1 MKKNLLLLG
10 LAFAG
15 AAFTGC
21 TQEEADN
28 TGKEPVVC
36 NNPAVLTAQVGGED
50 ATRTSIRPDGRSVQW
65 NAGDVIGVYSDN
77 KAGKI
82 RYRLKDGQEGADKGQ
97 FELIAGQ
104 DGAIKTVGFSNT
116 EDDRTYVA
124 VYPGNANMYTYKSS
138 PYMDRV
144 LIGAEIPW
152 EQTYTEGS
160 YDKNALPMMAV
171 FKETPA
177 GDMSELKFKY
187 MGSLLELPLAAAEAM
202 KLEKIRVDYVDY
214 RTGRDANPG
223 SHRLATKLAWQFYWD
238 FLNGDT
244 ELRDIIFTDMS
255 KPMSYSWQRDP
266 ETGAVT
272 KDNLFFHTDYQPVSS
287 GKQYVELVGD
297 IAVSDQVKNI
307 YFGVGPMP
315 FKVAAGRLKFTFYNE
330 DGSII
335 VKTTGTATENLQC
348 GHIAK
353 LPEYKIALPFMPEI
367 AVEGDKI
374 TFTKS
379 DAVKSY
385 TLAVTDWGDPV
396 TEIALTAEQIAA
408 GELSFERD
416 VVPAFNGNNQLVA
429 GTPYEFNLS
438 IKVTYNDS
446 KVAAAVYSV
455 PAKAPVFR
463 PSVPEISISWVPGQ
477 SGKPAYVQVNNFNVY
492 GGVDYA
498 IVYINTATEITPEQ
512 IAAATFS
519 KMSNKYVFRVEE
531 QFTQGY
537 GNYAIVFQAKNANG
551 DVVKTGTMYRE
562 NKAPELPG
570 RPSRLTY
577 DIEKYGGQLNLNETY
592 LLENKDQYGLTAYYA
607 KVKEG
612 KWSSADDFADVD
624 KQFDMKISLY
634 SYYSTG
640 EIMSELV
647 GSDLTHKTYT
657 MMLVMERSEG
667 DPLRGFVQ
675 FIYTDPKNPVVEW
688 PAALTFG
695 AFGDEYGGQID
706 LKEKDLLS
714 DAAAYGVTEYYA
726 EVKEGSFATVEEF
739 DASPNPILGEP
750 HQFKINPNTYNTS
763 DEVLATAVGS
773 EYTNK
778 TYTIKCTI
786 KGGEHSASGIAGSV
800 LHSNPWGSY

>member
-36 NNPAVLTAQVGGED
+36 NNPAVLTALVGGED

-77 KAGKI
+77 TAGKI

-104 DGAIKTVGFSNT
+104 DGEIKTVGFSNT
-116 EDDRTYVA
+116 DDDRTYVA
-124 VYPGNANMYTYKSS
+124 VYPGNANMYTYKPS

-152 EQTYTEGS
+152 EQEYTEGS

-214 RTGRDANPG
+214 RTGSDNNPG
-223 SHRLATKLAWQFYWD
+223 VHRLATKLAWQFYWD

-255 KPMSYSWQRDP
+255 KPMSYSWRRDT
-266 ETGAVT
+266 ETGAI
-272 KDNLFFHTDYQPVSS
+272 KEDNVFFYTDYQPVSS

-297 IAVSDQVKNI
+297 IAVSEQAKNI

-335 VKTTGTATENLQC
+335 VKTTRTATENLQC

-385 TLAVTDWGDPV
+385 ELAVTDWGEKIVD
-396 TEIALTAEQIAA
+396 IALTAEQVAA
-408 GELSFERD
+408 GELSFEKD
-416 VVPAFNGNNQLVA
+416 VVPALNGYDQLVA
-429 GTPYEFNLS
+429 GTSYEFDLS

-446 KVAAAVYSV
+446 KVAAAAYSV
-455 PAKAPVFR
+455 PAIAPAFEAL
-463 PSVPEISISWVPGQ
+463 VPEISLSWVPGQ
-477 SGKPAYVQVNNFNVY
+477 SQWSSAYVQVNNFNKF

-498 IVYINTATEITPEQ
+498 IVYLNEQTEITPEQ

-519 KMSNKYVFRVEE
+519 EMPNQYVSRVESY
-531 QFTQGY
+531 FNQGY
-537 GNYAIVFQAKNANG
+537 GTYAIVFKGKNADG
-551 DVVKTGTMYRE
+551 EVVATQTMYRE

-570 RPSRLTY
+570 APSRLTY
-577 DIEKYGGQLNLNETY
+577 DIDKYGGQLTLNENY
-592 LLENKDQYGLTAYYA
+592 LLENKDHYGLTAYYA

-624 KQFDMKISLY
+624 KQFNMKISLY
-634 SYYSTG
+634 SYYSTD

-647 GSDLTHKTYT
+647 GYDLTHKTYT

-667 DPLRGFVQ
+667 DPIRGFVQ
-675 FIYTDPKNPVVEW
+675 FIYTDPENPVVEW
-688 PAALTFG
+688 PAALTFE
-695 AFGDEYGGQID
+695 AFYDEFGGQID

-800 LHSNPWGSY
+800 LHSSWW

>member
-77 KAGKI
+77 TAGKI

-116 EDDRTYVA
+116 DDDRTYVA

-214 RTGRDANPG
+214 RTDRDANPG
-223 SHRLATKLAWQFYWD
+223 VHRLATKLAWQFYWD

-272 KDNLFFHTDYQPVSS
+272 EDNVFFHTDYQPVSS

-297 IAVSDQVKNI
+297 IAVSDQAKNI
-307 YFGVGPMP
+307 YFGVAPMP

-330 DGSII
+330 DGSIV
-335 VKTTGTATENLQC
+335 VKTTRTATENLQC

-385 TLAVTDWGDPV
+385 TLAVTDWGEKIVD
-396 TEIALTAEQIAA
+396 IALTDEQVAA
-408 GELSFERD
+408 GELSFEKD
-416 VVPAFNGNNQLVA
+416 VVPALNGNSQLVA
-429 GTPYEFNLS
+429 GNPYEFDLS

-455 PAKAPVFR
+455 PAMAPVFT
-463 PSVPEISISWVPGQ
+463 PSVPEIEIMWVPGQ
-477 SGKPAYVQVNNFNVY
+477 SGSPAYVQVNNFNVY

-498 IVYINTATEITPEQ
+498 VVYINTATEITPEQ

-537 GNYAIVFQAKNANG
+537 GNYAIVFQAKNGNG

-570 RPSRLTY
+570 APSRLTY

-592 LLENKDQYGLTAYYA
+592 LLENKDHYGLTAYYA

-624 KQFDMKISLY
+624 KQFNMKISLY
-634 SYYSTG
+634 SYYSTD

-647 GSDLTHKTYT
+647 GYDLTHKTYT

-675 FIYTDPKNPVVEW
+675 FIYTDPENPVVEW

-695 AFGDEYGGQID
+695 AFGDELGGQID

-800 LHSNPWGSY
+800 LHSSWW

>member
-36 NNPAVLTAQVGGED
+36 NNPAVLTALVGGED

-77 KAGKI
+77 TAGKI

-104 DGAIKTVGFSNT
+104 DGEIKTVGFSNT
-116 EDDRTYVA
+116 DDDRTYVA
-124 VYPGNANMYTYKSS
+124 VYPGNANMYTYKPS

-152 EQTYTEGS
+152 EQEYTEGS

-214 RTGRDANPG
+214 RTGSDNNLG
-223 SHRLATKLAWQFYWD
+223 VHRLATKLAWQFYWD

-255 KPMSYSWQRDP
+255 KPMSYSWRRDT
-266 ETGAVT
+266 ETGAI
-272 KDNLFFHTDYQPVSS
+272 KEDNVFFYTDYQPVSS

-297 IAVSDQVKNI
+297 IAVSEQAKNI

-335 VKTTGTATENLQC
+335 VKTTRTATENLQC

-385 TLAVTDWGDPV
+385 ELAVTDWGEKIVD
-396 TEIALTAEQIAA
+396 IALTAEQVAA
-408 GELSFERD
+408 GELSFEKD
-416 VVPAFNGNNQLVA
+416 VVPALNGYDQLVA
-429 GTPYEFNLS
+429 GTSYEFDLS

-446 KVAAAVYSV
+446 KVAAAAYSV
-455 PAKAPVFR
+455 PAIAPAFEAL
-463 PSVPEISISWVPGQ
+463 VPEISLSWVPGQ
-477 SGKPAYVQVNNFNVY
+477 SQWSSAYVQVNNFNKF

-498 IVYINTATEITPEQ
+498 IVYLNEQTEITPEQ

-519 KMSNKYVFRVEE
+519 EMPNQYVSRVESY
-531 QFTQGY
+531 FNQGY
-537 GNYAIVFQAKNANG
+537 GTYAIVFKGKNADG
-551 DVVKTGTMYRE
+551 EVVATQTMYRE

-570 RPSRLTY
+570 APSRLTY
-577 DIEKYGGQLNLNETY
+577 DIDKYGGQLTLNENY
-592 LLENKDQYGLTAYYA
+592 LLENKDHYGLTAYYA

-624 KQFDMKISLY
+624 KQFNMEISLY
-634 SYYSTG
+634 SYYSTD

-647 GSDLTHKTYT
+647 GYDLTHKTYT

-667 DPLRGFVQ
+667 DPIRGFVQ
-675 FIYTDPKNPVVEW
+675 FIYTDPENPVVEW
-688 PAALTFG
+688 PAALTFE
-695 AFGDEYGGQID
+695 AFYDEFGGQID

-800 LHSNPWGSY
+800 LHSSWW

>member
-1 MKKNLLLLG
+1 M
-10 LAFAG
+10 
-15 AAFTGC
+15 
-21 TQEEADN
+21 
-28 TGKEPVVC
+28 
-36 NNPAVLTAQVGGED
+36 
-50 ATRTSIRPDGRSVQW
+50 
-65 NAGDVIGVYSDN
+65 
-77 KAGKI
+77 
-82 RYRLKDGQEGADKGQ
+82 
-97 FELIAGQ
+97 
-104 DGAIKTVGFSNT
+104 
-116 EDDRTYVA
+116 
-124 VYPGNANMYTYKSS
+124 
-138 PYMDRV
+138 
-144 LIGAEIPW
+144 
-152 EQTYTEGS
+152 
-160 YDKNALPMMAV
+160 
-171 FKETPA
+171 
-177 GDMSELKFKY
+177 
-187 MGSLLELPLAAAEAM
+187 
-202 KLEKIRVDYVDY
+202 
-214 RTGRDANPG
+214 
-223 SHRLATKLAWQFYWD
+223 
-238 FLNGDT
+238 
-244 ELRDIIFTDMS
+244 
-255 KPMSYSWQRDP
+255 
-266 ETGAVT
+266 
-272 KDNLFFHTDYQPVSS
+272 
-287 GKQYVELVGD
+287 ELVGD

-335 VKTTGTATENLQC
+335 VKTTGTETENLQC

-477 SGKPAYVQVNNFNVY
+477 SGNPAYVQVNNFNVY

-570 RPSRLTY
+570 APSRLTY

-634 SYYSTG
+634 SYYSTD

-750 HQFKINPNTYNTS
+750 HYFKINPNTYNTS

>member
-21 TQEEADN
+21 TQEEADS

-36 NNPAVLTAQVGGED
+36 NNPAVLTALVGGED

-77 KAGKI
+77 TAGKI

-104 DGAIKTVGFSNT
+104 DGEIKTVGFSNT
-116 EDDRTYVA
+116 DEDRTYVA
-124 VYPGNANMYTYKSS
+124 VYPGNTNMYTYKSS

-214 RTGRDANPG
+214 RTDNDANPG
-223 SHRLATKLAWQFYWD
+223 MHRLATKLAWQFYWD

-255 KPMSYSWQRDP
+255 KPMSYSWQRDT

-297 IAVSDQVKNI
+297 IAVSDQAKNI
-307 YFGVGPMP
+307 YFGVAPMP

-330 DGSII
+330 DGSIV
-335 VKTTGTATENLQC
+335 VKTTRTATENLQC

-408 GELSFERD
+408 GELSFEKD
-416 VVPAFNGNNQLVA
+416 VVPALNGYGQLVA
-429 GTPYEFNLS
+429 GTSYEFDLS

-446 KVAAAVYSV
+446 KVAAAAYSV
-455 PAKAPVFR
+455 PAIAPAFEAL
-463 PSVPEISISWVPGQ
+463 VPEISLSWVPGLSQ
-477 SGKPAYVQVNNFNVY
+477 WSPAYVQVNNFNKF

-498 IVYINTATEITPEQ
+498 IVYLNEQTEITPEQ

-519 KMSNKYVFRVEE
+519 EMPNQYVSRVESY
-531 QFTQGY
+531 FNQGY
-537 GNYAIVFQAKNANG
+537 GTYAIVFKGKNADG
-551 DVVKTGTMYRE
+551 EVVATQTMYRE

-570 RPSRLTY
+570 APSRLTY
-577 DIEKYGGQLNLNETY
+577 DIDKYGGQLTLNESY
-592 LLENKDQYGLTAYYA
+592 LLENKDHYGLTAYYA

-624 KQFDMKISLY
+624 KQFNMKISLY
-634 SYYSTG
+634 SYYSSD

-647 GSDLTHKTYT
+647 GYDLTHKTYT

-667 DPLRGFVQ
+667 DPIRGFVQ
-675 FIYTDPKNPVVEW
+675 FIYTDPENPVVEW
-688 PAALTFG
+688 PTALTFE
-695 AFGDEYGGQID
+695 AFYDEFGGQID

-800 LHSNPWGSY
+800 LHSSWW

>member
-36 NNPAVLTAQVGGED
+36 NNPAVLTALVGGED

-77 KAGKI
+77 TAGKI

-104 DGAIKTVGFSNT
+104 DGEIKTVGFSNT
-116 EDDRTYVA
+116 DDDRTYVA
-124 VYPGNANMYTYKSS
+124 VYPGNANMYTYKPS

-152 EQTYTEGS
+152 EQEYTEGS

-214 RTGRDANPG
+214 RTGSDNNPG
-223 SHRLATKLAWQFYWD
+223 VHRLATKLAWQFYWD

-255 KPMSYSWQRDP
+255 KPMSYSWRRDT
-266 ETGAVT
+266 ETGAI
-272 KDNLFFHTDYQPVSS
+272 KEDNVFFYTDYQPVSS

-297 IAVSDQVKNI
+297 IAVSEQAKNI

-335 VKTTGTATENLQC
+335 VKTTRTATENLQC

-385 TLAVTDWGDPV
+385 ELAVTDWGEKIVD
-396 TEIALTAEQIAA
+396 IALTAEQVAA
-408 GELSFERD
+408 GELSFEKD
-416 VVPAFNGNNQLVA
+416 VVPALNGYDQLVA
-429 GTPYEFNLS
+429 GTSYEFDLS

-446 KVAAAVYSV
+446 KVAAAAYSV
-455 PAKAPVFR
+455 PAIAPAFEAL
-463 PSVPEISISWVPGQ
+463 VPEISLSWVPGQ
-477 SGKPAYVQVNNFNVY
+477 SQWSPAYVQVNNFNKF

-498 IVYINTATEITPEQ
+498 IVYLNEQTEITPEQ

-519 KMSNKYVFRVEE
+519 EMPNQYVSRVESY
-531 QFTQGY
+531 FNQGY
-537 GNYAIVFQAKNANG
+537 GTYAIVFKGKNADG
-551 DVVKTGTMYRE
+551 EVVATQTMYRE

-570 RPSRLTY
+570 APSRLTY
-577 DIEKYGGQLNLNETY
+577 DIDKYGGQLTLNENY
-592 LLENKDQYGLTAYYA
+592 LLENKDHYGLTAYYA

-624 KQFDMKISLY
+624 KQFNMKISLY
-634 SYYSTG
+634 SYYSTD

-647 GSDLTHKTYT
+647 GYDLTHKTYT

-667 DPLRGFVQ
+667 DPIRGFVQ
-675 FIYTDPKNPVVEW
+675 FIYTDPENPVVEW
-688 PAALTFG
+688 PAALTFE
-695 AFGDEYGGQID
+695 AFYDEFGGQID

-800 LHSNPWGSY
+800 LHSSWW

>member
-36 NNPAVLTAQVGGED
+36 NNPAVLTALVGGED

-77 KAGKI
+77 TAGKI

-104 DGAIKTVGFSNT
+104 DGEIKTVGFSNT
-116 EDDRTYVA
+116 DDDRTYVA
-124 VYPGNANMYTYKSS
+124 VYPGNTNMYTYKSS

-214 RTGRDANPG
+214 RTGSDNNPG
-223 SHRLATKLAWQFYWD
+223 AHRLATKLAWQFYWD

-255 KPMSYSWQRDP
+255 KPMSYSWRRDT
-266 ETGAVT
+266 ETGAV
-272 KDNLFFHTDYQPVSS
+272 KEDNLFFHSDYQPVSS
-287 GKQYVELVGD
+287 GNQFVELSGD
-297 IAVSDQVKNI
+297 IAVSEQAKNI
-307 YFGVGPMP
+307 YFGVAPMP

-330 DGSII
+330 DGSIV
-335 VKTTGTATENLQC
+335 VKTTRPATENLQC

-385 TLAVTDWGDPV
+385 ELAVTDWGEKIVD
-396 TEIALTAEQIAA
+396 IALTAEQVAA
-408 GELSFERD
+408 GELSFEKD
-416 VVPAFNGNNQLVA
+416 VVPALNGYDQLVA
-429 GTPYEFNLS
+429 GTSYEFDLS
-438 IKVTYNDS
+438 IKVTYKDS
-446 KVAAAVYSV
+446 KVAAAAYSV
-455 PAKAPVFR
+455 PAIAPAFEAL
-463 PSVPEISISWVPGQ
+463 VPEISLSWVPGQ
-477 SGKPAYVQVNNFNVY
+477 SQWSPAYVQVNNFNKF

-498 IVYINTATEITPEQ
+498 IVYLNEQTEITPEQ

-519 KMSNKYVFRVEE
+519 EMPNQYVSRVESY
-531 QFTQGY
+531 FNQGY
-537 GNYAIVFQAKNANG
+537 GTYAIVFKGKNADG
-551 DVVKTGTMYRE
+551 EVVATQTMYRE

-570 RPSRLTY
+570 VPSRLTY
-577 DIEKYGGQLNLNETY
+577 DIDKYGGQLTLNESY
-592 LLENKDQYGLTAYYA
+592 LLENKDHYGLTAYYA

-624 KQFDMKISLY
+624 KQFNMKISLY
-634 SYYSTG
+634 SYYSTD

-667 DPLRGFVQ
+667 DPIRGFVQ
-675 FIYTDPKNPVVEW
+675 FIYTDPENPVVEW

-800 LHSNPWGSY
+800 LHSSWW

>member
-36 NNPAVLTAQVGGED
+36 NNPAVLTALVGGED

-77 KAGKI
+77 TAGKI

-104 DGAIKTVGFSNT
+104 DGEIKTVGFSNT
-116 EDDRTYVA
+116 DDDRTYVA
-124 VYPGNANMYTYKSS
+124 VYPGNANMYTYKPS

-152 EQTYTEGS
+152 EQEYTEGS

-214 RTGRDANPG
+214 RTGSDNNLG
-223 SHRLATKLAWQFYWD
+223 VHRLATKLAWQFYWD

-255 KPMSYSWQRDP
+255 KPMSYSWRRDT
-266 ETGAVT
+266 ETGAI
-272 KDNLFFHTDYQPVSS
+272 KEDNVFFYTDYQPVSS

-297 IAVSDQVKNI
+297 IAVSEQAKNI

-335 VKTTGTATENLQC
+335 VKTTRTATENLQC

-385 TLAVTDWGDPV
+385 ELAVTDWGEKIVD
-396 TEIALTAEQIAA
+396 IALTAEQVAA
-408 GELSFERD
+408 GELSFEKD
-416 VVPAFNGNNQLVA
+416 VVPALNGYDQLVA
-429 GTPYEFNLS
+429 GTSYEFDLS

-446 KVAAAVYSV
+446 KVAAAAYSV
-455 PAKAPVFR
+455 PAIAPAFEAL
-463 PSVPEISISWVPGQ
+463 VPEISLSWVPGQ
-477 SGKPAYVQVNNFNVY
+477 SQWSSAYVQVNNFNKF

-498 IVYINTATEITPEQ
+498 IVYLNEQTEITPEQ

-519 KMSNKYVFRVEE
+519 EMPNQYVSRVESY
-531 QFTQGY
+531 FNQGY
-537 GNYAIVFQAKNANG
+537 GTYAIVFKGKNADG
-551 DVVKTGTMYRE
+551 EVVATQTMYRE

-570 RPSRLTY
+570 APSRLTY
-577 DIEKYGGQLNLNETY
+577 DIDKYGGQLTLNENY
-592 LLENKDQYGLTAYYA
+592 LLENKDHYGLTAYYA

-624 KQFDMKISLY
+624 KQFNMKISLY
-634 SYYSTG
+634 SYYSTD

-647 GSDLTHKTYT
+647 GYDLTHKTYT

-667 DPLRGFVQ
+667 DPIRGFVQ
-675 FIYTDPKNPVVEW
+675 FIYTDPENPVVEW
-688 PAALTFG
+688 PAALTFE
-695 AFGDEYGGQID
+695 AFYDEFGGQID

-800 LHSNPWGSY
+800 LHSSWW

>member
-36 NNPAVLTAQVGGED
+36 NNPAVLTALVGGED

-77 KAGKI
+77 TAGKI

-104 DGAIKTVGFSNT
+104 DGEIKTVGFSNT
-116 EDDRTYVA
+116 DEDRTYVA
-124 VYPGNANMYTYKSS
+124 VYPGNTNMYTYKSS

-214 RTGRDANPG
+214 RTDNDANPG
-223 SHRLATKLAWQFYWD
+223 MHRLATKLAWQFYWD

-255 KPMSYSWQRDP
+255 KPMSYSWQRDT

-297 IAVSDQVKNI
+297 IAVSDQAKNI
-307 YFGVGPMP
+307 YFGVAPMP

-330 DGSII
+330 DGSIV
-335 VKTTGTATENLQC
+335 VKTTRTATENLQC

-408 GELSFERD
+408 GELSFEKD
-416 VVPAFNGNNQLVA
+416 VVPALNGYDQLVA
-429 GTPYEFNLS
+429 GTSYEFDLS

-446 KVAAAVYSV
+446 KVAAAAYSV
-455 PAKAPVFR
+455 PAIAPAFEAL
-463 PSVPEISISWVPGQ
+463 VPEISLSWVPGQ
-477 SGKPAYVQVNNFNVY
+477 SQWSSAYVQVNNFNKF

-498 IVYINTATEITPEQ
+498 IVYLNEQTEITPEQ

-519 KMSNKYVFRVEE
+519 EMPNQYVSRVESY
-531 QFTQGY
+531 FNQGY
-537 GNYAIVFQAKNANG
+537 GTYAIVFKGKNADG
-551 DVVKTGTMYRE
+551 EVVATQTMYRE

-570 RPSRLTY
+570 APSRLTY
-577 DIEKYGGQLNLNETY
+577 DIDKYGGQLTLNENY
-592 LLENKDQYGLTAYYA
+592 LLENKDHYGLTAYYA

-624 KQFDMKISLY
+624 KQFNMKISLY
-634 SYYSTG
+634 SYYSTD

-647 GSDLTHKTYT
+647 GYDLTHKTYT

-667 DPLRGFVQ
+667 DPIRGFVQ
-675 FIYTDPKNPVVEW
+675 FIYTDPENPVVEW
-688 PAALTFG
+688 PAALTFE
-695 AFGDEYGGQID
+695 AFYDEFGGQID

-800 LHSNPWGSY
+800 LHSSWW

>member
-36 NNPAVLTAQVGGED
+36 NNPAVLTALVGGED

-77 KAGKI
+77 TAGKI

-104 DGAIKTVGFSNT
+104 DGEIKTVGFSNT
-116 EDDRTYVA
+116 DDDRTYVA
-124 VYPGNANMYTYKSS
+124 VYPGNANMYTYKPS

-152 EQTYTEGS
+152 EQEYTEGS

-214 RTGRDANPG
+214 RTGSDNNPG
-223 SHRLATKLAWQFYWD
+223 VHRLATKLAWQFYWD

-255 KPMSYSWQRDP
+255 KPMSYSWRRDT
-266 ETGAVT
+266 ETGAI
-272 KDNLFFHTDYQPVSS
+272 KEDNVFFYTDYQPVSS

-297 IAVSDQVKNI
+297 IAVSEQAKNI

-335 VKTTGTATENLQC
+335 VKTTRTATENLQC

-385 TLAVTDWGDPV
+385 ELAVTDWGEKIVD
-396 TEIALTAEQIAA
+396 IALTAEQVAA
-408 GELSFERD
+408 GELSFEKD
-416 VVPAFNGNNQLVA
+416 VVPALNGYDQLVA
-429 GTPYEFNLS
+429 GTSYEFDLS

-446 KVAAAVYSV
+446 KVAAAAYSV
-455 PAKAPVFR
+455 PAIAPAFEAL
-463 PSVPEISISWVPGQ
+463 VPEISLSWVPGQ
-477 SGKPAYVQVNNFNVY
+477 SQWSSAYVQVNNFNKF

-498 IVYINTATEITPEQ
+498 IVYLNEQTEITPEQ

-519 KMSNKYVFRVEE
+519 EMPNQYVSRVESY
-531 QFTQGY
+531 FNQGY
-537 GNYAIVFQAKNANG
+537 GTYAIVFKGKNADG
-551 DVVKTGTMYRE
+551 EVVATQTMYRE

-570 RPSRLTY
+570 APSRLTY
-577 DIEKYGGQLNLNETY
+577 DIDKYGGQLTLNENY
-592 LLENKDQYGLTAYYA
+592 LLENKDHYGLTAYYA

-624 KQFDMKISLY
+624 KQFNMKISLY
-634 SYYSTG
+634 SYCSTD

-647 GSDLTHKTYT
+647 GYDLTHKTYT

-667 DPLRGFVQ
+667 DPIRGFVQ
-675 FIYTDPKNPVVEW
+675 FIYTDPENPVVEW
-688 PAALTFG
+688 PAALTFE
-695 AFGDEYGGQID
+695 AFYDEFGGQID

-800 LHSNPWGSY
+800 LHSSWW

>member
-1 MKKNLLLLG
+1 VG
-10 LAFAG
+10 AG
-15 AAFTGC
+15 S
-21 TQEEADN
+21 
-28 TGKEPVVC
+28 
-36 NNPAVLTAQVGGED
+36 VG
-50 ATRTSIRPDGRSVQW
+50 
-65 NAGDVIGVYSDN
+65 
-77 KAGKI
+77 
-82 RYRLKDGQEGADKGQ
+82 
-97 FELIAGQ
+97 
-104 DGAIKTVGFSNT
+104 
-116 EDDRTYVA
+116 
-124 VYPGNANMYTYKSS
+124 
-138 PYMDRV
+138 
-144 LIGAEIPW
+144 
-152 EQTYTEGS
+152 
-160 YDKNALPMMAV
+160 
-171 FKETPA
+171 
-177 GDMSELKFKY
+177 
-187 MGSLLELPLAAAEAM
+187 
-202 KLEKIRVDYVDY
+202 
-214 RTGRDANPG
+214 
-223 SHRLATKLAWQFYWD
+223 H
-238 FLNGDT
+238 
-244 ELRDIIFTDMS
+244 
-255 KPMSYSWQRDP
+255 
-266 ETGAVT
+266 
-272 KDNLFFHTDYQPVSS
+272 
-287 GKQYVELVGD
+287 
-297 IAVSDQVKNI
+297 
-307 YFGVGPMP
+307 
-315 FKVAAGRLKFTFYNE
+315 
-330 DGSII
+330 
-335 VKTTGTATENLQC
+335 
-348 GHIAK
+348 
-353 LPEYKIALPFMPEI
+353 
-367 AVEGDKI
+367 
-374 TFTKS
+374 
-379 DAVKSY
+379 
-385 TLAVTDWGDPV
+385 
-396 TEIALTAEQIAA
+396 
-408 GELSFERD
+408 
-416 VVPAFNGNNQLVA
+416 
-429 GTPYEFNLS
+429 
-438 IKVTYNDS
+438 
-446 KVAAAVYSV
+446 
-455 PAKAPVFR
+455 
-463 PSVPEISISWVPGQ
+463 
-477 SGKPAYVQVNNFNVY
+477 PAYVQVNNFNVY

-570 RPSRLTY
+570 APSRLTY

-634 SYYSTG
+634 SYYSTD

-750 HQFKINPNTYNTS
+750 HYFKINPNTYNTS

>member
-36 NNPAVLTAQVGGED
+36 NNPAVLTALVGGED

-77 KAGKI
+77 TAGKI

-104 DGAIKTVGFSNT
+104 DGEIKTVGFSNT
-116 EDDRTYVA
+116 DDDRTYVA
-124 VYPGNANMYTYKSS
+124 VYPGNANMYTYKPS

-152 EQTYTEGS
+152 EQEYTEGS

-214 RTGRDANPG
+214 RTGSDNNLG
-223 SHRLATKLAWQFYWD
+223 VHRLATKLAWQFYWD

-255 KPMSYSWQRDP
+255 KPMSYSWRRDT
-266 ETGAVT
+266 ETGAI
-272 KDNLFFHTDYQPVSS
+272 KEDNVFFYTDYQPVSS

-297 IAVSDQVKNI
+297 IAVSEQAKNI

-335 VKTTGTATENLQC
+335 VKTTRTATENLQC

-385 TLAVTDWGDPV
+385 ELAVTDWGEKIVD
-396 TEIALTAEQIAA
+396 IALTAEQVAA
-408 GELSFERD
+408 GELSFEKD
-416 VVPAFNGNNQLVA
+416 VVPALNGYDQLVA
-429 GTPYEFNLS
+429 GTSYEFDLS

-446 KVAAAVYSV
+446 KVAAAAYSV
-455 PAKAPVFR
+455 PAIAPAFEAL
-463 PSVPEISISWVPGQ
+463 VPEISLSWVPGQ
-477 SGKPAYVQVNNFNVY
+477 SQWSSAYVQVNNFNKF

-498 IVYINTATEITPEQ
+498 IVYLNEQTEITPEQ

-519 KMSNKYVFRVEE
+519 EMPNQYVSRVESY
-531 QFTQGY
+531 FNQGY
-537 GNYAIVFQAKNANG
+537 GTYAIVFKGKNADG
-551 DVVKTGTMYRE
+551 EVVATQTMYRE

-570 RPSRLTY
+570 APSRLTY
-577 DIEKYGGQLNLNETY
+577 DIDKYGGQLTLNENY
-592 LLENKDQYGLTAYYA
+592 LLENKDHYGLTAYYA

-624 KQFDMKISLY
+624 KQFNMKISLS
-634 SYYSTG
+634 SYYSTD

-647 GSDLTHKTYT
+647 GYDLTHKTYT

-667 DPLRGFVQ
+667 DPIRGFVQ
-675 FIYTDPKNPVVEW
+675 FIYTDPENPVVEW
-688 PAALTFG
+688 PAALTFE
-695 AFGDEYGGQID
+695 AFYDEFGGQID

-800 LHSNPWGSY
+800 LHSSWW

>member
-36 NNPAVLTAQVGGED
+36 NNPAVLTALVGGED

-77 KAGKI
+77 TAGKI

-104 DGAIKTVGFSNT
+104 DGEIKTVGFSNT
-116 EDDRTYVA
+116 DEDRTYVA

-152 EQTYTEGS
+152 EQEYTEGS

-214 RTGRDANPG
+214 LNPG

-255 KPMSYSWQRDP
+255 KPMSYSWRRDT
-266 ETGAVT
+266 ETGAI
-272 KDNLFFHTDYQPVSS
+272 KEDNVFFHTDYQPVSS

-297 IAVSDQVKNI
+297 IAVSEQAKNI

-335 VKTTGTATENLQC
+335 VKTTRAATENLQC

-385 TLAVTDWGDPV
+385 ELAVTDWGEKIVD
-396 TEIALTAEQIAA
+396 IALTDEQVAA
-408 GELSFERD
+408 GELSFEKD
-416 VVPAFNGNNQLVA
+416 VVPALNGYDQLVA
-429 GTPYEFNLS
+429 GTSYEFDLS

-446 KVAAAVYSV
+446 KVAAAAYSV
-455 PAKAPVFR
+455 PAIAPAFEAL
-463 PSVPEISISWVPGQ
+463 VPEISLSWVPGQ
-477 SGKPAYVQVNNFNVY
+477 SQWSPAYVQVNNFNKF

-498 IVYINTATEITPEQ
+498 IVYLNEQTEITPEQ

-519 KMSNKYVFRVEE
+519 EMPNQYVSRVESY
-531 QFTQGY
+531 FNQGY
-537 GNYAIVFQAKNANG
+537 GTYAIVFKGKNADG
-551 DVVKTGTMYRE
+551 EVVATQTMYRE

-570 RPSRLTY
+570 APSRLTY
-577 DIEKYGGQLNLNETY
+577 DIDKYGGQLTLNETY
-592 LLENKDQYGLTAYYA
+592 LLENKDHYGLTAYYA

-624 KQFDMKISLY
+624 KQFNMKISLY
-634 SYYSTG
+634 SYYSTD

-647 GSDLTHKTYT
+647 GYDLTHKTYT

-667 DPLRGFVQ
+667 DPIRGFVQ
-675 FIYTDPKNPVVEW
+675 FIYTDPENPVVEW
-688 PAALTFG
+688 PAALTFE
-695 AFGDEYGGQID
+695 AFYDEFGGQID

-714 DAAAYGVTEYYA
+714 DAAAYGVTELRSTMPRSRR
-726 EVKEGSFATVEEF
+726 VRSLRSRSSMLLRIRSW
-739 DASPNPILGEP
+739 ASLTSSRSTPIR
-750 HQFKINPNTYNTS
+750 
-763 DEVLATAVGS
+763 
-773 EYTNK
+773 
-778 TYTIKCTI
+778 TIRPTR
-786 KGGEHSASGIAGSV
+786 S
-800 LHSNPWGSY
+800 LQLP

>member
-21 TQEEADN
+21 TQEEADS

-36 NNPAVLTAQVGGED
+36 NNPAVLTALVGGED

-77 KAGKI
+77 TAGKI

-104 DGAIKTVGFSNT
+104 DGEIKTVGFSNT
-116 EDDRTYVA
+116 DDDRTYVA
-124 VYPGNANMYTYKSS
+124 VYPGNANMYTYKPS

-152 EQTYTEGS
+152 EQEYTEGS

-214 RTGRDANPG
+214 RTGSDNNPG
-223 SHRLATKLAWQFYWD
+223 VHRLATKLAWQFYWD

-255 KPMSYSWQRDP
+255 KPMSYSWRRDT
-266 ETGAVT
+266 ETGAI
-272 KDNLFFHTDYQPVSS
+272 KEDNVFFYTDYQPVSS

-297 IAVSDQVKNI
+297 IAVSDQAKNI
-307 YFGVGPMP
+307 YFGVAPMP

-330 DGSII
+330 DGSIV
-335 VKTTGTATENLQC
+335 VKTTRTATENLQC

-408 GELSFERD
+408 GELSFEKD
-416 VVPAFNGNNQLVA
+416 VVPALNGYDQLVA
-429 GTPYEFNLS
+429 GTSYEFDLS

-446 KVAAAVYSV
+446 KVAAAAYSV
-455 PAKAPVFR
+455 PAIAPAFEAL
-463 PSVPEISISWVPGQ
+463 VPEISLSWVPGQ
-477 SGKPAYVQVNNFNVY
+477 SQWSSAYVQVNNFNKF

-498 IVYINTATEITPEQ
+498 IVYLNEQTEITPEQ

-519 KMSNKYVFRVEE
+519 EMPNQYVSRVESY
-531 QFTQGY
+531 FNQGY
-537 GNYAIVFQAKNANG
+537 GTYAIVFKGKNADG
-551 DVVKTGTMYRE
+551 EVVATQTMYRE

-570 RPSRLTY
+570 APSRLTY
-577 DIEKYGGQLNLNETY
+577 DIDKYGGQLTLNENY
-592 LLENKDQYGLTAYYA
+592 LLENKDHYGLTAYYA

-624 KQFDMKISLY
+624 KQFNMKISLY
-634 SYYSTG
+634 SYYSTD

-647 GSDLTHKTYT
+647 GYDLTHKTYT

-667 DPLRGFVQ
+667 DPIRGFVQ
-675 FIYTDPKNPVVEW
+675 FIYTDPENPVVEW
-688 PAALTFG
+688 PAALTFE
-695 AFGDEYGGQID
+695 AFYDEFGGQID

-800 LHSNPWGSY
+800 LHSSWW

>member
-104 DGAIKTVGFSNT
+104 DGEIKKVGFSNT
-116 EDDRTYVA
+116 DDDRTYVA

-223 SHRLATKLAWQFYWD
+223 VHRLATKLAWQFYWD
-238 FLNGDT
+238 FLGGDN

-255 KPMSYSWQRDP
+255 KPMSYSWRRDP

-272 KDNLFFHTDYQPVSS
+272 EDNVFFHTDYQPVSS

-396 TEIALTAEQIAA
+396 TEIAEIALTAKQIAA

-416 VVPAFNGNNQLVA
+416 VVPAFNRNNQQLVA
-429 GTPYEFNLS
+429 GTPYKFNLS

-455 PAKAPVFR
+455 PAKAPVFT
-463 PSVPEISISWVPGQ
+463 PSVPEISISWEQDQ
-477 SGKPAYVQVNNFNVY
+477 SGRPAYVQVNNFNVY

-570 RPSRLTY
+570 APSRLTY

-592 LLENKDQYGLTAYYA
+592 LLENKDHYGLTAYYA

-634 SYYSTG
+634 SYYSTY

-647 GSDLTHKTYT
+647 GYDLTHKTYT

-667 DPLRGFVQ
+667 DPIRGFVQ
-675 FIYTDPKNPVVEW
+675 FIYTDPENLW

-800 LHSNPWGSY
+800 LHSSRW

>member
-77 KAGKI
+77 TAGKI

-104 DGAIKTVGFSNT
+104 DGEIKTVGFSNT

-214 RTGRDANPG
+214 RTGSDANPG
-223 SHRLATKLAWQFYWD
+223 VHRLATKLAWQFYWD

-266 ETGAVT
+266 KTGAVT
-272 KDNLFFHTDYQPVSS
+272 KDNVFFHTDYQPVSS

-297 IAVSDQVKNI
+297 IAVSDQAKNI
-307 YFGVGPMP
+307 YFGVAPMP

-335 VKTTGTATENLQC
+335 VKTTRTATENLQC

-385 TLAVTDWGDPV
+385 ELAVTDWGEKIVD
-396 TEIALTAEQIAA
+396 IALTAEQVAA
-408 GELSFERD
+408 GELSFEKD
-416 VVPAFNGNNQLVA
+416 VVPALNGYDQLVA
-429 GTPYEFNLS
+429 GTSYEFDLS

-446 KVAAAVYSV
+446 KVAAAAYSV
-455 PAKAPVFR
+455 PAIAPAFEAL
-463 PSVPEISISWVPGQ
+463 VPEISLSWVPGQ
-477 SGKPAYVQVNNFNVY
+477 SQWSPAYVQVNNFNKF

-498 IVYINTATEITPEQ
+498 IVYLNEQTEITPEQ

-519 KMSNKYVFRVEE
+519 EMPNQYVSRVESY
-531 QFTQGY
+531 FNQGY
-537 GNYAIVFQAKNANG
+537 GTYAIVFKGKNADG
-551 DVVKTGTMYRE
+551 EVVATQTMYRE

-570 RPSRLTY
+570 APSRLTY

-592 LLENKDQYGLTAYYA
+592 LLENKDHYGLTAYYA

-624 KQFDMKISLY
+624 KQFNMKISLY
-634 SYYSTG
+634 SYYSTD

-667 DPLRGFVQ
+667 DPIRGFVQ
-675 FIYTDPKNPVVEW
+675 FIYTDPENPVVEW
-688 PAALTFG
+688 PTALTFG
-695 AFGDEYGGQID
+695 AFGDKYGGQID

-763 DEVLATAVGS
+763 DEVLATAVGA

-800 LHSNPWGSY
+800 LYSSWW